1 MRVRVPLGYKFIL
14 GFVAVVAVVAF
25 APPVVAA
32 LGYSPDVTQF
42 LTIVVALTVGLIM
55 GWLFSR
61 RFARNIGMLTE
72 SAHEV
77 SQGDLSCDI
86 QLPPTSTPDETH
98 ELTAAINLMIQN
110 LRDLVG
116 HIRSSSTKLAGSSKE
131 INGTAVEISTST
143 EEVARAIE
151 QISHGAETQAEL
163 VERSSRIIKE
173 TAISIELVASRARE
187 SSRCARETSQ
197 TARRGADLAG
207 AALLLMKEFFVRT
220 EELSARFD
228 QLNNRLQRVG
238 KVADFIGEVAR
249 QTNLLALNASIEA
262 VRAGEYGKGFA
273 VVADEVR
280 KLADS
285 TSHSVGEITD
295 LITTLRDESQRVHE
309 SLLESSHMIRD
320 GKKNVDIT
328 ASAFGEIITSVQE
341 TERRANSIA
350 DLSQM
355 QLEGAGKMVQAIDEI
370 ARVADDN
377 AAATEEVSAATE
389 EQLAA
394 MQDMALATRE
404 LTQLADELERL
415 VRRFNLEEAIE
426 LVETV

>member
-1 MRVRVPLGYKFIL
+1 MRVPLGYKFIL

-32 LGYSPDVTQF
+32 LGYSPDLTRF
-42 LTIVVALTVGLIM
+42 LTIVVALTAGLVM
-55 GWLFSR
+55 GALFSR
-61 RFARNIGMLTE
+61 RFARSIGQLTG
-72 SAHEV
+72 SVHEV
-77 SQGDLSCDI
+77 SQGDLTRDI
-86 QLPPTSTPDETH
+86 QLPPTRMTDETH

-116 HIRSSSTKLAGSSKE
+116 HIRGSSFRLAGAARE

-151 QISHGAETQAEL
+151 QISHGAETQAEM
-163 VERSSRIIKE
+163 VERSSRIIRE

-187 SSRCARETSQ
+187 SSRCARETSV
-197 TARRGADLAG
+197 TARRGSDLAG
-207 AALLLMKEFFVRT
+207 DVLILMKDFFERI
-220 EELSARFD
+220 EELGVRFE
-228 QLNNRLQRVG
+228 QFNSRLQRVA
-238 KVADFIGEVAR
+238 KVADFIGEIAR

-262 VRAGEYGKGFA
+262 VRAGEYGKGFTL
-273 VVADEVR
+273 VADEVR

-285 TSHSVGEITD
+285 TSLSAGEINE
-295 LITTLRDESQRVHE
+295 LIMTLKDESQKVHE
-309 SLLESSHMIRD
+309 TLLDSSSIIRE
-320 GKKNVDIT
+320 GKKRVDVT
-328 ASAFGEIITSVQE
+328 AEAFAEIITSVQE
-341 TERRANSIA
+341 TERRANSIT

-355 QLEGAGKMVQAIDEI
+355 QLESSGKMVQAIDEI
-370 ARVADDN
+370 AKVADDN

-404 LTQLADELERL
+404 LAQLADELEK
-415 VRRFNLEEAIE
+415 VVSRFVLEEPIE
-426 LVETV
+426 LVETA

>member
-1 MRVRVPLGYKFIL
+1 MRVPLGYKFIL

-32 LGYSPDVTQF
+32 SGYSADVTQL
-42 LTIVVALTVGLIM
+42 LTIVVAMTVGLIM

-61 RFARNIGMLTE
+61 RFTRDIGMLTK

-86 QLPPTSTPDETH
+86 KLASTRMPDETH

-116 HIRSSSTKLAGSSKE
+116 HIRSSSGKLSGASRE
-131 INGTAVEISTST
+131 INGTATEISSTT

-151 QISHGAETQAEL
+151 QISQGAENQAEQ

-187 SSRCARETSQ
+187 SSRTARETTL

-207 AALLLMKEFFVRT
+207 DALLLMKDFFIRI
-220 EELSARFD
+220 EELSTRFE
-228 QLNNRLQRVG
+228 QFNSRLQRVG

-285 TSHSVGEITD
+285 ASHSAGEINE
-295 LITTLRDESQRVHE
+295 LIETLRDESQKVHE
-309 SLLESSHMIRD
+309 NLLESSRTIHE
-320 GKKNVDIT
+320 GNKKVDIT
-328 ASAFGEIITSVQE
+328 ATAFGEIITSVQE

-355 QLEGAGKMVQAIDEI
+355 QLEGSGKMVAAIDEI
-370 ARVADDN
+370 AKVADDN
-377 AAATEEVSAATE
+377 AAATEQVSAATE

-394 MQDMALATRE
+394 MQDMALATKE
-404 LTQLADELERL
+404 LAQLADELEYV
-415 VRRFNLEEAIE
+415 VRRFTLEAPLE

>member
-98 ELTAAINLMIQN
+98 ELTAAINQMIQN

-116 HIRSSSTKLAGSSKE
+116 HIRSSSAKLAGSSKE
-131 INGTAVEISTST
+131 INGTAVEISAST

-220 EELSARFD
+220 EELSTRFD
-228 QLNNRLQRVG
+228 QLNSRLQRVG

-295 LITTLRDESQRVHE
+295 LIATLRDESQRVHE
-309 SLLESSHMIRD
+309 SLLESSRMIHD

-328 ASAFGEIITSVQE
+328 ANAFGEIIASVQD

-355 QLEGAGKMVQAIDEI
+355 QSEGAGKMVQAIDEI

-389 EQLAA
+389 EQLVA

-415 VRRFNLEEAIE
+415 VRRFTLEETIE

>member
-1 MRVRVPLGYKFIL
+1 MQMRVPLGYKFIL

-32 LGYSPDVTQF
+32 LGYSPGVTQF
-42 LTIVVALTVGLIM
+42 LAIVVALTVGLIM

-61 RFARNIGMLTE
+61 RFARNIGMLKD

-86 QLPPTSTPDETH
+86 QLPPTSTPDETY
-98 ELTAAINLMIQN
+98 ELTAAINRMIQN

-116 HIRSSSTKLAGSSKE
+116 HIRSSSAKLAGS
-131 INGTAVEISTST
+131 AVEISAST

-207 AALLLMKEFFVRT
+207 DALLLMKEFFVRT
-220 EELSARFD
+220 EELSTRFD
-228 QLNNRLQRVG
+228 QLNSRLQRVG

-295 LITTLRDESQRVHE
+295 LIMALRDESQKVHE
-309 SLLESSHMIRD
+309 SLLESSRMIHD

-328 ASAFGEIITSVQE
+328 ANTFGEIITSVQE

-355 QLEGAGKMVQAIDEI
+355 QLEGSGKMVQAIDEI

-389 EQLAA
+389 EQLVA

-404 LTQLADELERL
+404 LTQLADELEQL
-415 VRRFNLEEAIE
+415 VRRFTLEETIE

>member
-1 MRVRVPLGYKFIL
+1 MRVPLGYKFIL
-14 GFVAVVAVVAF
+14 GFVIVVAVVAF
-25 APPVVAA
+25 APPVVTA
-32 LGYSPDVTQF
+32 LGYSPGMTQL

-55 GWLFSR
+55 GWFFSR
-61 RFARNIGMLTE
+61 RFTRNIAMLTE

-77 SQGDLSCDI
+77 SQGDLSSDI
-86 QLPPTSTPDETH
+86 RLPPTRMPDETH
-98 ELTAAINLMIQN
+98 ELTSAINLMIQS

-116 HIRSSSTKLAGSSKE
+116 HIRSSAVKLTGASRE

-151 QISHGAETQAEL
+151 QISHGAEIQAEQ

-187 SSRCARETSQ
+187 SSRTARETTL
-197 TARRGADLAG
+197 TARRGSSQASD
-207 AALLLMKEFFVRT
+207 ALILMKDFFVKV
-220 EELSARFD
+220 EELGTRFE
-228 QLNNRLQRVG
+228 QFNGRLQRVG

-262 VRAGEYGKGFA
+262 VRAGEYGKGFT

-285 TSHSVGEITD
+285 ASHSAEEINE
-295 LITTLRDESQRVHE
+295 LIETLRTESQKVHE
-309 SLLESSHMIRD
+309 SLLDSSRTIQE

-355 QLEGAGKMVQAIDEI
+355 QLEGSGKMVAAIDEI
-370 ARVADDN
+370 AKVADDN
-377 AAATEEVSAATE
+377 AAATEQVSAATE
-389 EQLAA
+389 EQLVA

-404 LTQLADELERL
+404 LTQLADELEQV
-415 VRRFNLEEAIE
+415 VRRFNLEEPLE
-426 LVETV
+426 LV